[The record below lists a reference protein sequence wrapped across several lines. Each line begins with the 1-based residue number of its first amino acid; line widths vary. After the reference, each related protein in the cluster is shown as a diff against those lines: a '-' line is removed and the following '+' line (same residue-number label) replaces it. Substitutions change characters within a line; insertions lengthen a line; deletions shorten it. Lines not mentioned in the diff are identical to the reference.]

1 MGYYTLLYFF
11 KKYYGNI
18 INMDKNNKRIM
29 SKEVIVEPEWH
40 KALSD
45 VFASDQFIKLA
56 DFVRTEYQTKKVFP
70 RPENIFKAFWLTPF
84 YQVKVVILGQDPYHD
99 DGQANGLCF
108 SVPNGVSLPPSLQNI
123 YKEIES
129 DLNIKKDFKDG
140 NLEPWAKQGVFLLN
154 AILTVI
160 AHTPTSHRE
169 KGWEDFTDAV
179 IKKIS
184 DERENIVIIL
194 WGNFARSKKK
204 LIDGQKH
211 LILEAPHPSPFSAYS
226 GFFGCRHFS
235 KCNQY
240 LIAHKQKGIEW

>member
-1 MGYYTLLYFF
+1 
-11 KKYYGNI
+11 
-18 INMDKNNKRIM
+18 M
-29 SKEVIVEPEWH
+29 SKEVIIEPEWH

-45 VFASDQFIKLA
+45 VFASEQFIKLA
-56 DFVRTEYQTKKVFP
+56 DFVRAEYQAKKVFP
-70 RPENIFKAFWLTPF
+70 RPEDIFKAFWLTPF
-84 YQVKVVILGQDPYHD
+84 SKVKVVILGQDPYHD

-108 SVPNGVSLPPSLQNI
+108 SVSDGVALPPSLQNI

-140 NLEPWAKQGVFLLN
+140 NLESWGKQGVFLLN

-160 AHTPTSHRE
+160 AHTPASHRE
-169 KGWEDFTDAV
+169 KGWEDFTDVV

-184 DERENIVIIL
+184 DERENVVFIL

-226 GFFGCRHFS
+226 GFFDCRHFS

-240 LIAHKQKGIEW
+240 LIAHGQKGIEW